1 MTMKMIK
8 NKQTNDILLTFNK
21 DDYQMSS
28 QIKALTKE
36 ERIFKN
42 VKRMTDRICKDCG
55 RYGRIPKQ
63 FCFDC
68 WKEMTK
74 TINKEENNG

>member
-8 NKQTNDILLTFNK
+8 NKQTNDVLLTFNK
-21 DDYQMSS
+21 DDYQMNS
-28 QIKALTKE
+28 QVKALTKE

-42 VKRMTDRICKDCG
+42 VKRTADRICKDCG

-68 WKEMTK
+68 YKETIK
-74 TINKEENNG
+74 TLRNPN

>member
-1 MTMKMIK
+1 MIMKMIK
-8 NKQTNDILLTFNK
+8 NKQTNDVLLTFNK

-42 VKRMTDRICKDCG
+42 VKRTTNRICKDCG
-55 RYGRIPKQ
+55 RYGKIPKQ

-68 WKEMTK
+68 YKETIK
-74 TINKEENNG
+74 TLRNPN